1 MALSPQVYA
10 ITFPGP
16 PLVVS
21 LEIVT
26 DDLDRTNLIIIL
38 GMMQVSKRVPLEDPN
53 VLNIVRGIYI
63 LSNVIIAGV
72 YAYTQFLINKK
83 KGTFFWRGC
92 DAVSAAFAYVTRRL
106 IGLLANFAQT

>member
-10 ITFPGP
+10 ITFPEP

-83 KGTFFWRGC
+83 KGM
-92 DAVSAAFAYVTRRL
+92 
-106 IGLLANFAQT
+106 